1 MAGHPGYWLSQTRLN
16 VTQNILSGIEL
27 FTLPEI
33 SDVDPNPR
41 DPLEI
46 MVYVH
51 FFAGSYNLWVA
62 AVDWEDGIFLGYSRN
77 QAVGPTGCLERSS
90 HEDLR
95 GIRIPMTVDG
105 QIVRLPLERD
115 THFLPRL
122 LWDALRQDLDGRP
135 GTGEG

>member
-33 SDVDPNPR
+33 SDVDPNPP

-77 QAVGPTGCLERSS
+77 LALGPLGFLERCS

-95 GIRIPMTVDG
+95 GIRIPLKVGG
-105 QIVRLPLERD
+105 QMVRLPLERD
-115 THFLPRL
+115 THFHPKL
-122 LWDALRQDLDGRP
+122 LWDALGQDIYG
-135 GTGEG
+135 

>member
-33 SDVDPNPR
+33 SDVDQNPP
-41 DPLEI
+41 DPMDM

-51 FFAGSYNLWVA
+51 FFAGSYSLWVA
-62 AVDWEDGIFLGYSRN
+62 AVDWENGIFLGYSRN
-77 QAVGPTGCLERSS
+77 LAVGSAGCLERCS

-95 GIRIPMTVDG
+95 GMRIPRIVDG
-105 QIVRLPLERD
+105 RRIVVGLERD
-115 THFLPRL
+115 TRFNPKPLRE
-122 LWDALRQDLDGRP
+122 ALRGRR
-135 GTGEG
+135 